1 MAGQDEQLSLA
12 VEAQEEALEAM
23 AQDEGLPEAPVGPK
37 QLSFSFAKR
46 NQVLLETNE
55 TPAVLYFTENT
66 PFEVFAEVRR
76 YYGEPF
82 VPKTIASDEF
92 EHLLTSAFQRDSSAA
107 KQLMEDLGNESD
119 LFALAEDLPDTEDL
133 LDSEDDAP
141 IIKLINAMLG
151 EAIKEGASDIHIET
165 FENQLVVRFRVDGV
179 LREILRPNR
188 KLSSMLVSRI
198 KVMAKLDIAEKRIPQ
213 DGRITL
219 RIAGR
224 AVDVRVST
232 MPSSNGERVV
242 LRLLDKNNARLNLED
257 LGMTKNNRG
266 HFSSLIR
273 KPHGIILVTGP
284 TGSGKSTTLY
294 AGLSEINSRDRNIL
308 TVEDPIEFDL
318 PGIGQTQ
325 VNPRVDMTFA
335 RGLRAILRQDPDVV
349 MVGEI
354 RDIETAQIAVQA
366 SLTGHL
372 VLSTLHTNTAAGAI
386 TRLEDMG
393 IEPFLLS
400 SSLLAVLSQR
410 LVRTLCTECKKPHSP
425 DAQEKEVLG
434 ISANESLTIYTPHGC
449 AACNQTGYRGRTGI
463 HELLIVDEKIR
474 EMMHEGVGEQ
484 AIEKH
489 IRHTTPSIREDGC
502 RKVLAGITALEEVLR
517 VTRED

>member
-1 MAGQDEQLSLA
+1 MDQAAIEDINEPL
-12 VEAQEEALEAM
+12 LE
-23 AQDEGLPEAPVGPK
+23 PEPIAPEHK
-37 QLSFSFAKR
+37 QLGFGFAKR
-46 NQVLLETNE
+46 HHVLLDTADQPALLYHTNE
-55 TPAVLYFTENT
+55 TA
-66 PFEVFAEVRR
+66 FEIFAEVRR
-76 YYGEPF
+76 YLGGPF
-82 VPKTIASDEF
+82 TLKEIPVEEF
-92 EHLLTSAFQRDSSAA
+92 EGLLTRAFQRDSSAA
-107 KQLMEDLGNESD
+107 KQLMEDIGNESD
-119 LFALAEDLPDTEDL
+119 LFTLAEELPEAEDL

-151 EAIKEGASDIHIET
+151 EAIKEGASDIHVET
-165 FENQLVVRFRVDGV
+165 FEKQLTIRFRVDGV
-179 LREILRPNR
+179 LREILRPHR
-188 KLSSMLVSRI
+188 KMASMLVSRI
-198 KVMAKLDIAEKRIPQ
+198 KVMAKLDIAEKRVPQ

-232 MPSSNGERVV
+232 MPSSHGERVV

-257 LGMTKNNRG
+257 LGMTAENRK

-294 AGLSEINSRDRNIL
+294 AGLSEINSKDRNIL

-318 PGIGQTQ
+318 EGIGQTQ

-349 MVGEI
+349 MIGEI
-354 RDIETAQIAVQA
+354 RDLETAQIGVQA

-372 VLSTLHTNTAAGAI
+372 VLSTLHTNTASGAI

-393 IEPFLLS
+393 IEAFLLS

-410 LVRTLCTECKKPHSP
+410 LVRTLCRDCKVSKPASL
-425 DAQEKEVLG
+425 QEKALLNVAADKECNL
-434 ISANESLTIYTPHGC
+434 NHPKGC

-463 HELLIVDEKIR
+463 HELLIVDENIR
-474 EMMHEGVGEQ
+474 EIIHNGHGEQ
-484 AIEKH
+484 AIEKY
-489 IRHTTPSIREDGC
+489 IRQNTPSIRDDGC
-502 RKVLAGITALEEVLR
+502 RKVLEGVTSLEEVLR
-517 VTRED
+517 VTREE